1 MYTKCMAVKTI
12 TIDMEAYEALAARKQ
27 PGESFSQVIKRTLSE
42 ERYTASNL
50 LENMDSVLL
59 SDAALDAA
67 EVVVTDR
74 ARELVTEP
82 ESAYDA

>member
-12 TIDMEAYEALAARKQ
+12 TIDMEAYEALASRKR

-42 ERYTASNL
+42 ERYTARNL
-50 LENMDSVLL
+50 LEHMDSVLL
-59 SDAALDAA
+59 SDAALDAVE
-67 EVVVTDR
+67 EVIRDR
-74 ARELVTEP
+74 ARDFVTEP